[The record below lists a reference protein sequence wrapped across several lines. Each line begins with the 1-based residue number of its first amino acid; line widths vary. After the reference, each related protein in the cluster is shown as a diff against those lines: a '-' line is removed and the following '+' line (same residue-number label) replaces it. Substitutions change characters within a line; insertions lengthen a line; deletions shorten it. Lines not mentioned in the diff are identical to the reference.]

1 DPRPP
6 PERFRAEWGG
16 DMHERSR
23 QEGPSDS
30 APKKPRTVLY
40 GRSGGRMF
48 SPRRLTLGGRTYEA
62 DADGKVYSVRAG
74 QRRRARDPR
83 ILGRIDDQRRAA
95 RAAQAVVAGA
105 RRAAREAARQAIA
118 TAAAVGAIR

>member
-1 DPRPP
+1 MPPAAGFDPRPP

-62 DADGKVYSVRAG
+62 DAAGQVTRVRAG

-83 ILGRIDDQRRAA
+83 TLRQSDDQPRAELSG
-95 RAAQAVVAGA
+95 QA
-105 RRAAREAARQAIA
+105 
-118 TAAAVGAIR
+118 